1 MNTIA
6 IPKTKYRHDVL
17 KTQSVPKHSQNLTKK
32 EDFDCGCD
40 EVSPEYAK
48 KLERIS
54 KEVEEGKVVKLKSMR
69 ELEEYLANL

>member
-6 IPKTKYRHDVL
+6 IPKTKSYNAL
-17 KTQSVPKHSQNLTKK
+17 KTQGVIRHSINLTKK

-40 EVSPEYAK
+40 EVTDAYAK

-54 KEVEEGKVVKLKSMR
+54 KEVEEGKVTRLKSMR

>member
-6 IPKTKYRHDVL
+6 IPKTAYRNIA
-17 KTQSVPKHSQNLTKK
+17 KTQGVARHNVALAKK

-40 EVSPEYAK
+40 EVTDAYAK

-54 KEVEEGKVVKLKSMR
+54 RETEEGKGKTLKSMR

>member
-6 IPKTKYRHDVL
+6 IPKTQYRDAL
-17 KTQSVPKHSQNLTKK
+17 KTQYEEKHKATLTKK

-40 EVSPEYAK
+40 EVTDAYAK

-54 KEVEEGKVVKLKSMR
+54 REVDEGKGISFSNAR
-69 ELEEYLANL
+69 EMKKYMDSL